1 MKILITISIVLLPC
15 LKVLSQN
22 IDFEKKAAIDSIV
35 NKYAKEYSIVGL
47 SIGIIDNGNEF
58 TQHYGNTDL
67 NKRYIVSDSTM
78 FHLASISK
86 LFTATAILQ
95 LVENNKLSL
104 EDKLVDI
111 LPEFKMKDKRYG
123 EIKIQH
129 LLTHSSGLK
138 WNNKLKKSPDDT
150 SSVSLYIQNLQKA
163 KLKFTPGEKMSSA
176 TYSNVGY
183 DLLGI
188 VVERVSGQR
197 FDSYVH
203 ENILQP
209 VGMYR
214 STYDYEDIDTIHLA
228 VPQIVAGNS
237 RKIKQLNY
245 FGIDNKKNPIVNV
258 EPLQLKSHNVYGEEY
273 EHNPSGNLISTAKE
287 LNLWMQHHLE
297 MYSDFTYI
305 GILKHNTLN
314 EMWTTQKVIPN
325 KKTSIGLGWW
335 IYQDEKLGTS
345 VFHVGNNPGF
355 CSILMLYPE
364 KNFGITILC
373 NGMYAQEAVW
383 HKITDEITKLYLEK

>member
-1 MKILITISIVLLPC
+1 MKIFITISIVLLSF

-22 IDFEKKAAIDSIV
+22 IDFERETAVDSIV

-47 SIGIIDNGNEF
+47 SIGIIDKGNEF

-67 NKRYIVSDSTM
+67 SNRYIVSDSTM

-111 LPEFKMKDKRYG
+111 LPEFKMKDKRYA
-123 EIKIQH
+123 EIKVKH

-150 SSVSLYIQNLQKA
+150 SSISLYIQNLQKA
-163 KLKFTPGEKMSSA
+163 KLKFTPGKKMSYK

-183 DLLGI
+183 NLLGI
-188 VVERVSGQR
+188 VIERVSGQS
-197 FDSYVH
+197 FDNYIY
-203 ENILQP
+203 ENILRP
-209 VGMYR
+209 LKMYR
-214 STYDYEDIDTIHLA
+214 STYYYEDIDASHLA
-228 VPQIVAGNS
+228 IPQIVVGNS
-237 RKIKQLNY
+237 KKIRRLN
-245 FGIDNKKNPIVNV
+245 FLGIDSKRDPIVNG
-258 EPLQLKSHNVYGEEY
+258 EPLQLKSYSVYGEEY
-273 EHNPSGNLISTAKE
+273 EHNPSGNLISTVKE
-287 LNLWMQHHLE
+287 LNLWIQHHLE
-297 MYSDFTYI
+297 LYSDSKFK
-305 GILKHNTLN
+305 GILEQNTLKK
-314 EMWTTQKVIPN
+314 MWTTQKEIAN
-325 KKTSIGLGWW
+325 NKTSIGWGWW
-335 IYQDEKLGTS
+335 ISQDEKLGTS

-355 CSILMLYPE
+355 CSLLMIYPE

-373 NGMYAQEAVW
+373 NGWYAQEAVW
-383 HKITDEITKLYLEK
+383 HKITDDIVKLYLEE